1 MTSSWNKKVWDLV
14 QNIPKGRVA
23 SYGQLA
29 NMLGAP
35 RKARHVGYALHQTP
49 DDLVLPWHRVI
60 NSRGEI
66 SFERST
72 EAHMLQRAMLE
83 AEAVNFS
90 EKGRV
95 DMKKYGWRPS

>member
-1 MTSSWNKKVWDLV
+1 MTNSWNQKVWDLV
-14 QNIPKGRVA
+14 RTIPKGRVA

-29 NMLGAP
+29 TMLGAP

-66 SFERST
+66 SFENRT
-72 EAHMLQRAMLE
+72 EAYMLQRAMLE
-83 AEAVNFS
+83 AEAVRFS
-90 EKGRV
+90 EKGRI
-95 DMKKYGWRPS
+95 DMKKFGWRPS